1 MSTAVDQTQNDLL
14 GVTAF
19 FSVLLHT
26 VIILGISFKLPEIA
40 ARDNTDHTL
49 DVVLVNSAN
58 QREVED
64 AEFNSKFDNEGG
76 GTDDK
81 DGSTPLPWKA
91 VNPSPIQSVKK
102 VAKQVNATT
111 IAPDQ
116 LIMAKTGEIS
126 VSKPATAQTELKL
139 TTPTNGQDKIN
150 ANQRQLEKER
160 LLAKINRIQEEY
172 NKRPKREFLGPNSK
186 GLGAAEYL
194 DSWKQRVERLG
205 NVNYPTQL
213 RARELSGTV
222 IATVEVNRNGTVHR
236 IIINNPSPHKL
247 LNDYT
252 QRILRDASPYQV
264 FPEEDFFEK
273 IDILVVTRAFI
284 FKENRVESRA
294 SKPRLIE

>member
-172 NKRPKREFLGPNSK
+172 NKRPKKEFLGPNSK

-294 SKPRLIE
+294 LSRG